1 MQASYCLE
9 NNYNVDNNFCTAFD
23 EFNDINRKLF
33 GVPEID
39 KLLSFSDKKNICI
52 QNQSRQSSNFLN
64 RVIARICIDYHSC
77 KTSDKDNKV
86 EKKRTILIDAGSG
99 NNLGSFYINLVNQAI
114 KKETDLNSILDGIII
129 ARAFTFS
136 QLANMLIYELP
147 KIVKE
152 IGNKL
157 QIIVLDL
164 FDTLVSS
171 NVKSRMKKFENN
183 GYSETPRNAIQE
195 NINII
200 NEMIDILIGLS
211 VKYFV
216 ILTCDD
222 CGNIKDNSITFKFN
236 NAINIK
242 CSTDKNKNKNK
253 NKNEQIFKIEQ
264 IVACQNNN
272 SINSVNTKQLAY
284 LDRNKVFPP
293 TRLVNLSEA

>member
-52 QNQSRQSSNFLN
+52 QNHTRQSSNFLN

-77 KTSDKDNKV
+77 KTSDKDNEV

-114 KKETDLNSILDGIII
+114 KKEIDINSILDGIII

-147 KIVKE
+147 KLVKE

-200 NEMIDILIGLS
+200 NEMIDVLMGLS

-222 CGNIKDNSITFKFN
+222 YGNIKDNSITFKFN
-236 NAINIK
+236 NAISIK
-242 CSTDKNKNKNK
+242 HSTNKNN
-253 NKNEQIFKIEQ
+253 NNNTNEQI
-264 IVACQNNN
+264 
-272 SINSVNTKQLAY
+272 S
-284 LDRNKVFPP
+284 
-293 TRLVNLSEA
+293 